1 MSKKI
6 NNNLHF
12 SSEYFR
18 INVKTTNTFVKV
30 INEETGNC
38 ININKNTL
46 KKLTLEKGNITYKET
61 IRQTLLC
68 GAYTKD
74 DLGDHVKADKERVNA
89 YVKIRKSSDDLHREF
104 FPNYSYRVLFDE
116 VLGI

>member
-1 MSKKI
+1 MNKKE
-6 NNNLHF
+6 NKNLHF
-12 SSEYFR
+12 SSVYFK

-38 ININKNTL
+38 ININKRIL
-46 KKLTLEKGNITYKET
+46 KILTQEKGKISYKEA
-61 IRQTLLC
+61 IRQTLFC
-68 GAYTKD
+68 GAYTVD
-74 DLGDHVKADKERVNA
+74 DLGYHVKADKERVNA
-89 YVKIRKSSDDLHREF
+89 YVKIRKSSDELHREF